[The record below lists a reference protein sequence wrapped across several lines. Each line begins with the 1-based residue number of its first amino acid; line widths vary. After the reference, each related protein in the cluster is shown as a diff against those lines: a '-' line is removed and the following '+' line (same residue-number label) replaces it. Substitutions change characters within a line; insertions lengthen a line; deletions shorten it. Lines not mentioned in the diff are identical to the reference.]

1 MLPGDRVTDLDRF
14 PEDINYNTGLTIGLS
29 TQTIDYFG
37 LRVAQVYYQSI
48 NPLDNAKL
56 TEPIPIVFER
66 YYYNWAEN
74 IAHPIGRT
82 KRIYF
87 YDDEGDLTTQ
97 YKLLPKEFYNVSD
110 REDIVYR
117 RRQTIVSWL
126 IARSKE
132 LGLGDALEGF
142 FASFKN
148 ECDRYI
154 AYGDSSII
162 NLVSTSNEPWMDA
175 ATNTEMGT
183 VRGAISLCFNKAL
196 LATPNTEIDLF
207 LNNYGY
213 SS

>member
-1 MLPGDRVTDLDRF
+1 MLPSDRVTDLDRF
-14 PEDINYNTGLTIGLS
+14 PEDVNYNTGLTIGLS

-48 NPLDNAKL
+48 NPVDNSRLA
-56 TEPIPIVFER
+56 EPIPIVYER
-66 YYYNWAEN
+66 YYYEWDKTIN
-74 IAHPIGRT
+74 HPIERT

-87 YDDEGDLTTQ
+87 YDLEGELTTQ

-110 REDIVYR
+110 REDIVFR

-132 LGLGDALEGF
+132 LGLGTALEGF
-142 FASFKN
+142 FGQFKN

-154 AYGDSSII
+154 AYGDRSII
-162 NLVSTSNEPWMDA
+162 DLVSASDELWMGA
-175 ATNTEMGT
+175 ETNTGMGT
-183 VRGAISLCFNKAL
+183 IRDAISLCFDKAL
-196 LATPNTEIDLF
+196 LSTPNTEIDLF
-207 LNNYGY
+207 LTNYGY